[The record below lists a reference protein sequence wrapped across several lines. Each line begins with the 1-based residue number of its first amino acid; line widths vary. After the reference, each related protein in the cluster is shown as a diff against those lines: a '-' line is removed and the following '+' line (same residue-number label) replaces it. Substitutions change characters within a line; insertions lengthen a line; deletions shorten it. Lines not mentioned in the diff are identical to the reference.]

1 MKIILEFTDD
11 EARQA
16 EQAYRG
22 PQYAS
27 AIEDFREF
35 LRSERKYGNHNEAE
49 QEVVQ
54 KIESA
59 FYETFQGLLN
69 D

>member
-11 EARQA
+11 EAQQA

-35 LRSERKYGNHNEAE
+35 LRSERKYGNHNESG
-49 QEVVQ
+49 QEAIE
-54 KIESA
+54 KIEST
-59 FYETFQGLLN
+59 FYEIFQGLLN